1 MKISK
6 YKRWL
11 VGFAMLLAG
20 TMAHA
25 DGTPFA
31 YNAAGVGDPSF
42 PLFLGTN
49 DTITVT
55 KNGSGANTYWTL
67 TGTGTSSSLQT
78 SYGGVLGALLGFST
92 GYNLGN
98 ETVKYVANFNSA
110 GKLITSIG
118 NTVLSNFLE
127 IKGSLPAG
135 RNGGTTWSAIP
146 KQLLLS
152 AKLLDVNPG
161 NNAPDLVGTFGGLAV
176 GFKTQFTGGWAAQNT
191 RLTGGSSGENLWL
204 AGLSSGFLNLV
215 KALDSSTSNGTLSS
229 LFSRRTTISGV
240 VSIASVPVPAAVWLF
255 GTGLMSLLAGRR
267 KSAAAVGLA
276 A

>member
-20 TMAHA
+20 TLAHA
-25 DGTPFA
+25 DGTPYA

-42 PLFLGTN
+42 PFFLGTN
-49 DTITVT
+49 DTISVKKT
-55 KNGSGANTYWTL
+55 GSGANTYWTL
-67 TGTGTSSSLQT
+67 TGTGTSSTLFGSLFD
-78 SYGGVLGALLGFST
+78 SF
-92 GYNLGN
+92 NLGN

-135 RNGGTTWSAIP
+135 NIGGTSWSAVP
-146 KQLLLS
+146 NQLLLS

-161 NNAPDLVGTFGGLAV
+161 NNTPDLVGTFGGLAV
-176 GFKTQFTGGWAAQNT
+176 GFKTQFTGGWAIQNN
-191 RLTGGSSGENLWL
+191 RLTGGSVGENLWL

-215 KALDSSTSNGTLSS
+215 NALDGSTSNGTLGS
-229 LFSRRTTISGV
+229 LFATNKTITGV
-240 VSIASVPVPAAVWLF
+240 VSIASVPVPAAIWLF
-255 GTGLMSLLAGRR
+255 GTGLMSLLASRR
-267 KSAAAVGLA
+267 KSAAAIGLA